1 MPMRVG
7 EMGDHPPCTIRLG
20 PGAEFDRIRTLI
32 ARGGELPAA
41 VRVGPGDDAAVIE
54 GGWVLSSDICVED
67 VHFRRSW
74 LSDRE
79 IGYRATAA
87 AFSDLAA
94 MAATPLG
101 LLVSIAVPESGEVD
115 LDELQVGVSEA
126 AQACGGA
133 ILGGDL
139 SRSPGPLVL
148 DVVVVGRTSWPVLRN
163 GAEAGDEI
171 WVTGRLGASTAA
183 VHAWRQGRE
192 PSPEAR
198 AAFSRPTPRIV
209 EACCL
214 VEQECVDALMD
225 LSDGL
230 AGDVGHMAAASGVKV
245 VLDAGAIPIA
255 ESALVAL
262 GAEGALEAALHGGE
276 DYELLFVTDPGV
288 VDVAYFEGRFGIDVT
303 CVGHVLEG
311 EGVWIDLGDG
321 APQPLERAGFD
332 HFGGAHDVGSSDR
345 SEGRDHSGSSYDS
358 GSTDS

>member
-1 MPMRVG
+1 MS
-7 EMGDHPPCTIRLG
+7 DHPPRTIRLG
-20 PGAEFDRIRTLI
+20 PGAEFDRIRAAI
-32 ARGGELPAA
+32 ARGGELPPA

-54 GGWVLSSDICVED
+54 GGWVLSSDLCVED
-67 VHFRRSW
+67 VHFRRNW
-74 LSDRE
+74 LSDPE

-101 LLVSIAVPESGEVD
+101 ALVSIAVPESGVD

-126 AQACGGA
+126 AQACGGV

-139 SRSPGPLVL
+139 SRSPGPLML
-148 DVVVVGRTSWPVLRN
+148 DIVVVGRTSWPVLRN
-163 GAEAGDEI
+163 GAEVGGDI
-171 WVTGRLGASTAA
+171 WVTGRLGASAAA
-183 VHAWRQGRE
+183 VHAWQQGGE

-198 AAFSRPTPRIV
+198 AAFARPAPRIV

-255 ESALVAL
+255 DAALVAL
-262 GAEGALEAALHGGE
+262 GGEGALEAALHGGE
-276 DYELLFVTDPGV
+276 DYELLFVTGPGA
-288 VDVAYFEGRFGIDVT
+288 VDVAYFENRFGLDLT

-311 EGVWIDLGDG
+311 EGVWLDRGDG
-321 APQPLERAGFD
+321 APQPIERAGFD
-332 HFGGAHDVGSSDR
+332 HFGSGAHLRNADQ
-345 SEGRDHSGSSYDS
+345 
-358 GSTDS
+358 

>member
-1 MPMRVG
+1 MSDQQPR
-7 EMGDHPPCTIRLG
+7 TIRLG
-20 PGAEFDRIRTLI
+20 PGAEFDRIRAAI
-32 ARGGELPAA
+32 ARGGELPEA

-101 LLVSIAVPESGEVD
+101 LLVSIAVPKSGDVD
-115 LDELQVGVSEA
+115 LDEVQAGVSEA
-126 AQACGGA
+126 ARACGGV

-148 DVVVVGRTSWPVLRN
+148 DVVVVGRTAWPVLRN
-163 GAEAGDEI
+163 GAEPGDEI
-171 WVTGRLGASTAA
+171 WVTGRLGASAAA
-183 VHAWRQGRE
+183 VHAWRQGEE

-198 AAFSRPTPRIV
+198 AAFARPVPRIV

-255 ESALVAL
+255 EAALVAL
-262 GAEGALEAALHGGE
+262 GVDGALDAALHGGE
-276 DYELLFVTDPGV
+276 DYELLFATDPGA
-288 VDVAYFEGRFGIDVT
+288 VDVDYFRGRFGLDLT
-303 CVGHVLEG
+303 RVGQVFEG
-311 EGVWIDLGDG
+311 EGVWIDRGDG
-321 APQPLERAGFD
+321 APQPLEHAGFD
-332 HFGGAHDVGSSDR
+332 HFG
-345 SEGRDHSGSSYDS
+345 
-358 GSTDS
+358 STDR

>member
-1 MPMRVG
+1 MS
-7 EMGDHPPCTIRLG
+7 DYPPRTIRLG
-20 PGAEFDRIRTLI
+20 PGAEFDRIRAAI
-32 ARGGELPAA
+32 ARGGELPEA

-101 LLVSIAVPESGEVD
+101 LLVSIAVPESGDVD
-115 LDELQVGVSEA
+115 LDELQVGVAEA
-126 AQACGGA
+126 AQACGGV

-148 DVVVVGRTSWPVLRN
+148 DVVVVGQTFWPVLRN
-163 GAEAGDEI
+163 GAEPGGEI
-171 WVTGRLGASTAA
+171 WVTGCLGASAAA
-183 VHAWRQGRE
+183 VHAWTAGEQ

-198 AAFSRPTPRIV
+198 AAFARPVPRIA

-230 AGDVGHMAAASGVKV
+230 AGDVGHIAAASGVKV

-255 ESALVAL
+255 DAALIAL
-262 GAEGALEAALHGGE
+262 GVDRALEVALHGGE

-288 VDVAYFEGRFGIDVT
+288 VDVDYFEGRFGLDLT
-303 CVGHVLEG
+303 CVGRVLEG
-311 EGVWIDLGDG
+311 QGVWIDSGVG
-321 APQPLERAGFD
+321 TPQPLECFGFD
-332 HFGGAHDVGSSDR
+332 HFG
-345 SEGRDHSGSSYDS
+345 
-358 GSTDS
+358 STDR